1 MLMIDVRNI
10 SKTYHVTKKEEGIKG
25 ALKSLVSKETIELK
39 ALNNVSFHVNK
50 GEIVGLIGSNGAG
63 KSTLIKIM
71 SGVLTPDNC
80 SATLVHARNGATKK
94 VAQQT
99 KKI

>member
-1 MLMIDVRNI
+1 MIDVRNI

-25 ALKSLVSKETIELK
+25 VLKSLVSKETIELK
-39 ALNNVSFHVNK
+39 ALNNVSFHINK

-71 SGVLTPDNC
+71 TGVLTPDNSC
-80 SATLVHARNGATKK
+80 ATLVHARNGATRK
-94 VAQQT
+94 VARQT